1 MNFNDQIKQIL
12 YWVGLGISLVMYAH
26 ANFSTVKQ
34 VEKLESKIQIQA
46 TSNDIVRIETKIDR
60 ILFHLME
67 SKNAP

>member
-46 TSNDIVRIETKIDR
+46 TSNDIVRIENKIDR
-60 ILFHLME
+60 ILFHLVE
-67 SKNAP
+67 SK

>member
-46 TSNDIVRIETKIDR
+46 TSNDIVRIENKIDR

-67 SKNAP
+67 SKDAP

>member
-67 SKNAP
+67 SKDAP